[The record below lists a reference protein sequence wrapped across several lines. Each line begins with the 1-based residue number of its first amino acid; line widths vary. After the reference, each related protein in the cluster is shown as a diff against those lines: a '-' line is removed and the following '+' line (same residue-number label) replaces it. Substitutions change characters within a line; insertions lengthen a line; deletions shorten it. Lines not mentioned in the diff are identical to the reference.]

1 MNKYKNFLLI
11 ILSLFLISCDK
22 KKDENIWI
30 VGTSADNPPYEY
42 MHGGQIVGFDIDLI
56 QEIAKRL
63 GKKLEIRNMEFHGLI
78 AALNSGSVDMV
89 IAGMSITKQRST
101 YVDFSAPYT
110 DAEVAILHQ
119 KKNRFSEIKD
129 LHGKIIGAQ
138 LGTVWALI
146 ANDISMR
153 YNLKVKSLN
162 SNLMLVEEL
171 KTGMLDAVILEEFQA
186 NKLISKYIQLTSFQ
200 AKQYNSSFA
209 IAMPKN
215 SPVAKSINNEI
226 QALKKQNFVKE
237 LSKRWGII
245 GAE

>member
-11 ILSLFLISCDK
+11 ILSLFLISCDQ
-22 KKDENIWI
+22 KKDKNIWI

-101 YVDFSAPYT
+101 YVDFSVPYT

-119 KKNRFSEIKD
+119 KKNRFLEIKD
-129 LHGKIIGAQ
+129 LHGKIIGVQ

-186 NKLISKYIQLTSFQ
+186 NKLISKYIQFTSFQ

-215 SPVAKSINNEI
+215 SPVARSINNEI
-226 QALKKQNFVKE
+226 QTLKKQNFVKE
-237 LSKRWGII
+237 LSKKWGII